1 MGVKC
6 SGGFHVSYVPHKT
19 QSVVKFVNCVN
30 VKINCVQKTKLSKV
44 NECIVSCY
52 VHVQHTFT
60 LRWSPFLPILLPIHI
75 QVVTFSRLFA
85 EGYTTP
91 IAHPFSPLNTVFAST
106 IDFSNPPPPT
116 TCHSLQLV
124 WVVDPTT
131 IDTHSCL
138 NCLHQC
144 KLVNHVP
151 CVSC

>member
-1 MGVKC
+1 MQWWFPRFIC
-6 SGGFHVSYVPHKT
+6 STKHKT
-19 QSVVKFVNCVN
+19 QSVVKFVNCVVN

-52 VHVQHTFT
+52 VHVQHIFTPLVSFPSHPPSHSYTGSTILPTFCRGVLPRLHT
-60 LRWSPFLPILLPIHI
+60 PF
-75 QVVTFSRLFA
+75 F
-85 EGYTTP
+85 
-91 IAHPFSPLNTVFAST
+91 PLNTVFAST